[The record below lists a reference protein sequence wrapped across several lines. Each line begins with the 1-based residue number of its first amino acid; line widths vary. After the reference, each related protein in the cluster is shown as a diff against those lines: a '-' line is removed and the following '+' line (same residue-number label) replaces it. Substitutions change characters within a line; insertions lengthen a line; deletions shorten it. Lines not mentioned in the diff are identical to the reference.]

1 MTGHFYDD
9 TVLDSVAALQ
19 TDAANGISQSEA
31 QNRAARLGPNLI
43 AEEEGPSS
51 FDILKGQLLN
61 PIVGV
66 LLVAAILSI
75 ILREWIDFGVILA
88 IVILNAVVGY
98 YQEYRAER
106 ALQLLRNLAAPKAR
120 VIRGGNSMQVAAST
134 LVPGDLIELE
144 PGDMIPADS
153 RIVWASSF
161 RTNES
166 SLTGESLPAEKST
179 EPCRNKNA
187 SLGDRNCCIYVGTSV
202 TGGRARAVVF
212 GTGSDTELGKIV
224 TLVRDAEREQT
235 SLQRDLSQVGKVLLI
250 VCALA
255 IVAVFLA
262 GLLRGIAAS
271 DMFLTAVS
279 LAVAAIPEGLPAIVT
294 ITLAI
299 GVQRMLKRHVLLRRL
314 SSVETLGCASVICA
328 DKTGTITKNELSV
341 RAVSVGDNHSIE
353 IGESNLFAEDPGV
366 RGVLGAA
373 AACSNVR
380 DGNAGTDPT
389 EIAIVQGAR
398 RAGWDDTEIDRAY
411 PRISEAPFDSD
422 RRRMSTLHRSRD
434 GGVLFVKGAH
444 EVLLDRCRRVMLQN
458 GEAALD
464 TDKKKVIDARAQEI
478 SSRGMRVLAVARRN
492 VHESEFTDN
501 PERLEE
507 NLTFLGL
514 IAMADTPRPEV
525 REAVL
530 ACANAGIKTV
540 LLTGDHLGTATAI
553 AKEVGIYKSGDRA
566 VTGAELDLMDAAE
579 LERSVDKISVYARLA
594 PDQKLKIVRAWK
606 KRGAVVAMT
615 GDGVNDASAIKEA
628 DIGVAM
634 GQTGTD
640 VAREAADLV
649 VTDDHFA
656 SIVAGV
662 EEGRGVYANIRRAL
676 LCLFSG
682 NLSEVAL
689 VGAATALGLPVPLH
703 PTQILWMN
711 LVTDGPPALALATE
725 PVSGDEMSRP
735 PRSRNSRLLDGQTIF
750 NAVFQGFVLYLGA
763 MLALV
768 YFYDG
773 GAGGRAASEAR
784 MQTGVFCTVVVSQM
798 INCFSFRNDRMSIF
812 TVGLRGN
819 LRLLIAITVSIAL
832 QVGIVYFPWARPIFH
847 TQPLSL
853 EDWRAIAL
861 FSMLPV
867 TLVELRKFWI
877 RRSAR

>member
-9 TVLDSVAALQ
+9 TISDSVAALQ
-19 TDAANGISQSEA
+19 TDATNGISQTEA

-66 LLVAAILSI
+66 LLVAAILSV

-120 VIRGGNSMQVAAST
+120 VIRGGSALQVAAST

-166 SLTGESLPAEKST
+166 SLTGESLPAEKTT
-179 EPCRNKNA
+179 EPARNKNA
-187 SLGDRNCCIYVGTSV
+187 SLGDRTCCVYVGTSV

-255 IVAVFLA
+255 ITAVFLA

-353 IGESNLFAEDPGV
+353 IDDSNLTAEDPGV

-380 DGNAGTDPT
+380 NGTAGTDPT
-389 EIAIVQGAR
+389 EVAIVHAAR
-398 RAGWDDTEIDRAY
+398 RTGWDDTEIDRAY
-411 PRISEAPFDSD
+411 PRISEAPFDSV
-422 RRRMSTLHRSRD
+422 RRRMSTLHRARE

-444 EVLLDRCRRVMLQN
+444 EVLLDRCVRVMLQN

-464 TDKKKVIDARAQEI
+464 ADKKKSIDARALEI
-478 SSRGMRVLAVARRN
+478 SARGMRVLAVARRN
-492 VHESEFTDN
+492 VNENEFTDN
-501 PERLEE
+501 PEKLEE
-507 NLTFLGL
+507 KLTLLGL

-566 VTGAELDLMDAAE
+566 VTGAELDAMDAAE
-579 LERSVDKISVYARLA
+579 LERGVDKISVYARLA
-594 PDQKLKIVRAWK
+594 PEQKLKIVRAWK

-615 GDGVNDASAIKEA
+615 GDGVNDAPAIKEA

-735 PRSRNSRLLDGQTIF
+735 PRSRNSRLLDGETIF

-812 TVGLRGN
+812 TVGFKGN
-819 LRLLIAITVSIAL
+819 LRLLIAISVSIAL
-832 QVGIVYFPWARPIFH
+832 QIGIIYFPWARPIFH

-861 FSMLPV
+861 FSMIPV

-877 RRSAR
+877 RRGAR